1 MLETLDLSRSLSH
14 KEYRTVLD
22 PLEIRM
28 GELQRALRAAQVPT
42 LVVFEGWDAAGK
54 GTCIGAL
61 VQPLDPRG
69 YKVHPHRP
77 PKGGDDCLFIHQV
90 DDTSFLG
97 LAKTLVRAGTDKWRV
112 RQFNPEREF
121 DLDRRKWIKA
131 WKIVGKMNRM

>member
-1 MLETLDLSRSLSH
+1 MQSSPCAAPVAVPRLADPLALSRSLSH
-14 KEYRTVLD
+14 KEYRTVHD

-69 YKVHPHRP
+69 YKVQPHRP
-77 PKGGDDCLFIHQV
+77 PSDDE
-90 DDTSFLG
+90 
-97 LAKTLVRAGTDKWRV
+97 RWR
-112 RQFNPEREF
+112 P
-121 DLDRRKWIKA
+121 
-131 WKIVGKMNRM
+131 